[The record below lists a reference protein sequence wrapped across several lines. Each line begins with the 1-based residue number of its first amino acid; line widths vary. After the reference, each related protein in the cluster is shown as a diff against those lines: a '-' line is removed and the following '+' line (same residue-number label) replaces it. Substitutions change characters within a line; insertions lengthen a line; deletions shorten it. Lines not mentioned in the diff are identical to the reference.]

1 MKYPLF
7 ARMGKHYPVHLE
19 TQYERILKKIADLW
33 DTPEL
38 HDYFSD
44 LLIDKRSGRK
54 GFPAEV
60 MADLMRVWEFRRLQT
75 FGAAERKA
83 DAVKQLAACEIP
95 LTERGFLRAFSAG
108 DKQVVD
114 LFVRARFKLPAEDDQ
129 GTPLLLAALKRDH
142 LVIAKILLDAPIDVN
157 VRDNLG
163 LTPLLLA
170 CGKPTAGYLAIAE
183 RLIAKGANVNA
194 RDGLGNTPLLLALT
208 GGMLDIARLLILN
221 GADVSTRSRS
231 GESPL
236 SLVLTKYRGPEAT
249 EIAELLIS
257 RHAVE

>member
-1 MKYPLF
+1 MKYPIF
-7 ARMGKHYPVHLE
+7 ERMGQHYPVHLE
-19 TQYERILKKIADLW
+19 TQFDRILSKIAELW
-33 DTPEL
+33 NTPEL

-60 MADLMRVWEFRRLQT
+60 MADLMRVWEFRRLEN
-75 FGAAERKA
+75 FRAAERKA
-83 DAVKQLAACEIP
+83 DAVRQLEASEIAM
-95 LTERGFLRAFSAG
+95 TKANFFRAFEAG
-108 DKQVVD
+108 DKQVID
-114 LFVRARFKLPAEDDQ
+114 LFVRAGIKLPAEDED
-129 GTPLLLAALKRDH
+129 GTPLLLSALKRG
-142 LVIAKILLDAPIDVN
+142 LTVIATIILDASVDVN

-163 LTPLLLA
+163 LTPLLIA
-170 CGKPTAGYLAIAE
+170 CGKPIAGYQIIAE
-183 RLIAKGANVNA
+183 KLIAKGANVNA

-221 GADVSTRSRS
+221 GANVSARSRT

-236 SLVLTKYRGPEAT
+236 SVVMKNYRGAEAT
-249 EIAELLIS
+249 EIAELLVS